1 MLPNCQFKT
10 MPNKSKTKS
19 IRKDDKKALL
29 EPFTKE
35 ETVQMAIERVRGN
48 KSVKTALNE
57 LTESQLPS
65 ILLGNEVPEAAS
77 ANMNILSLAHSLE
90 SGHALLESVDDR
102 YKPFALE
109 IKKSLE
115 QEFACEKPSE
125 RMLVDQIVNAHLR
138 KLEYTRLM
146 VKYREQEWLSQEK
159 VAVLNFYSKEADRAH
174 RQFISALE
182 TLKAIKQPPI
192 NVNVK
197 AQNAFVAQNQQFNN
211 HSEQI
216 NEAK

>member
-1 MLPNCQFKT
+1 MSNEPK
-10 MPNKSKTKS
+10 MKSVRKS
-19 IRKDDKKALL
+19 DKKSLI
-29 EPFTKE
+29 ETFTKE
-35 ETVQMAIERVRGN
+35 EVVRMAIENIRGN
-48 KSVKTALNE
+48 DSVKTAIKE
-57 LTESQLPS
+57 LAENQLPN
-65 ILLGNEVPEAAS
+65 ILLKKVAPEVAS
-77 ANMNILSLAHSLE
+77 ANISILSLAYSLE
-90 SGHALLESVDDR
+90 SGHALLESVGDR
-102 YKPFALE
+102 YRSFALE
-109 IKKSLE
+109 MKKSLE

-125 RMLVDQIVNAHLR
+125 RMLVDQVVNAHLR

-159 VAVLNFYSKEADRAH
+159 AAFLSFYSKEADRAH

-211 HSEQI
+211 HSEQT
-216 NEAK
+216 NETK